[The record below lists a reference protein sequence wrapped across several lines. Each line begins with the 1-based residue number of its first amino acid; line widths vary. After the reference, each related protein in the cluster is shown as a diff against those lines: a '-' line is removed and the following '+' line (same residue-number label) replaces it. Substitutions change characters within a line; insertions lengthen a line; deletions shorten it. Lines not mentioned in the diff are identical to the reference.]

1 MYKVIV
7 EQGGDNMITVN
18 KNASIDI
25 CMADETYYKASI
37 DNVVTYLRDELK
49 LVLDGVILESRVN
62 IHDDYYAYEI
72 YSKRLGA
79 LGLIT
84 VNDLKTLQIGGIVKI
99 FLHTPD
105 REEHQ
110 MLQRLGY

>member
-1 MYKVIV
+1 
-7 EQGGDNMITVN
+7 MITIN
-18 KNASIDI
+18 KNASVDI
-25 CMADETYYKASI
+25 CFEDDNYCKNSI
-37 DNVVTYLRDELK
+37 DNIITYLKDELK

-62 IHDDYYAYEI
+62 IHGDYYAYEI

-110 MLQRLGY
+110 MLKKLGYC